1 MVVIA
6 GDSAAERG
14 LKVRLCSLGI
24 GAEVGDIAHKQHAEF
39 VSPVIEPRFIDFD
52 METQEIE
59 PEFLRACD
67 IGANCLIGE
76 EGVDSLWVKGLIQCA
91 EQIDGAVV
99 EVDIL
104 VVASGCFLNGD
115 FAHAEVGRDS
125 VDNGVVG
132 YQFQRYVVKIR
143 CVDIPELQI
152 FWWNMDGELRHRFSR
167 FLSCRNAFGEV
178 GLSAESLCVTR
189 NRRCRLLIF
198 WGVMA

>member
-52 METQEIE
+52 VETQEIE

-104 VVASGCFLNGD
+104 VIASGCFLNGD
-115 FAHAEVGRDS
+115 FAHAEVG
-125 VDNGVVG
+125 
-132 YQFQRYVVKIR
+132 
-143 CVDIPELQI
+143 
-152 FWWNMDGELRHRFSR
+152 
-167 FLSCRNAFGEV
+167 
-178 GLSAESLCVTR
+178 
-189 NRRCRLLIF
+189 
-198 WGVMA
+198 